1 MPFNHY
7 ARELCARSDK
17 WNTKRMHLLTPSI
30 VKTNLEKS
38 RNISH
43 ETSEIFQRIINHI
56 DLIQLKLSYSYSW
69 NVRNYIVD
77 HINNRSELER
87 IRFDVEHWLD
97 LWIRRSRCA
106 KNRARILRERSA
118 DRWSRA
124 RYRRA
129 KDRRSGREEGRKLY
143 HTASLGSLLYV
154 TRIRNEETND
164 RPNESARMPRFPFH
178 SSFPLPAPY
187 LSFAPRP
194 RHHSFS
200 SSRAV
205 KRTLR
210 SERDRFLPLTRESA
224 VGSREKDFREKFPC
238 ICIWRICGA
247 SSFFNLFDW
256 NFEKN

>member
-1 MPFNHY
+1 ML
-7 ARELCARSDK
+7 EIIQQI
-17 WNTKRMHLLTPSI
+17 TSI
-30 VKTNLEKS
+30 IVQNQ
-38 RNISH
+38 
-43 ETSEIFQRIINHI
+43 SEYDSTLSIDSICGFVGADVPRIG
-56 DLIQLKLSYSYSW
+56 Q
-69 NVRNYIVD
+69 
-77 HINNRSELER
+77 E
-87 IRFDVEHWLD
+87 F
-97 LWIRRSRCA
+97 
-106 KNRARILRERSA
+106 LRKRSA

-164 RPNESARMPRFPFH
+164 RPNKSARMPRFPFH
-178 SSFPLPAPY
+178 SSFPLPAPH
-187 LSFAPRP
+187 LSFASRP

-205 KRTLR
+205 KRTPR

-238 ICIWRICGA
+238 ICI
-247 SSFFNLFDW
+247 
-256 NFEKN
+256 

>member
-1 MPFNHY
+1 MLEIIQQITSVIVQNQSEY
-7 ARELCARSDK
+7 DSTL
-17 WNTKRMHLLTPSI
+17 SI
-30 VKTNLEKS
+30 DSICGFVGA
-38 RNISH
+38 
-43 ETSEIFQRIINHI
+43 
-56 DLIQLKLSYSYSW
+56 
-69 NVRNYIVD
+69 
-77 HINNRSELER
+77 
-87 IRFDVEHWLD
+87 DVP
-97 LWIRRSRCA
+97 
-106 KNRARILRERSA
+106 RILRERSA

-129 KDRRSGREEGRKLY
+129 KDRRSGREESRKLY

-194 RHHSFS
+194 PSPFVFILAGRETNAAKRARSFPP
-200 SSRAV
+200 V
-205 KRTLR
+205 N
-210 SERDRFLPLTRESA
+210 ESA

>member
-1 MPFNHY
+1 MLEIIQQITSVIVQNQSEY
-7 ARELCARSDK
+7 DSTL
-17 WNTKRMHLLTPSI
+17 SI
-30 VKTNLEKS
+30 DSICGFVGADVP
-38 RNISH
+38 
-43 ETSEIFQRIINHI
+43 RIG
-56 DLIQLKLSYSYSW
+56 Q
-69 NVRNYIVD
+69 
-77 HINNRSELER
+77 E
-87 IRFDVEHWLD
+87 F
-97 LWIRRSRCA
+97 
-106 KNRARILRERSA
+106 LRKRSA

-205 KRTLR
+205 KRTPR